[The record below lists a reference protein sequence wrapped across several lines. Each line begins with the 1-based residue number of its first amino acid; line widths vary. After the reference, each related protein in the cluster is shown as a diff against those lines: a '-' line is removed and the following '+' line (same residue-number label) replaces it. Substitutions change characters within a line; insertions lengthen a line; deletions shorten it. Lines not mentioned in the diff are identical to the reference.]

1 MHSTINMITIATLF
15 CVSAI
20 DAYDRDYVYEFIDF
34 RRQYGKTYDTI
45 QEYQKRM
52 NIYIKNQMYIDE
64 MNNDESV
71 TFKLSVNQYADISP
85 EEFHSTYKGFRF
97 EDSKLLGKT
106 RSCKVYDDYVNG
118 TYLEV
123 PSSFD
128 WRDEGKVTEVK
139 NQGQCGS
146 CWSFS
151 SAAAMEGSWAIK
163 TGQLVNLSEQQLIDC
178 SKTYGD
184 LGCNGGLMDNAFE
197 YAIDNGMC
205 LYSDAPYEEET
216 GSCEDISCT
225 TVADF
230 DYCVDVTPD
239 NQQHLKQAVHSYPV
253 SIAIEADTRTFQFY
267 SSGIITSDSCGTSLD
282 HGVLI
287 VGYGEEDGTE
297 YWTVKNSWGSDWGE
311 DGYVRIA
318 RSDSTSDPGVCG
330 IAMQPSFIV

>member
-1 MHSTINMITIATLF
+1 MHSTFNMITIATLF
-15 CVSAI
+15 CASAI
-20 DAYDRDYVYEFIDF
+20 DAHDRDYVSEFVDF
-34 RRQYGKTYDTI
+34 RRHYGKTYDTI
-45 QEYQKRM
+45 QEYQQRM

-64 MNNDESV
+64 MNNDETV
-71 TFKLSVNQYADISP
+71 TFKLSVNQYADLSP

-97 EDSKLLGKT
+97 EDSKLVGKT
-106 RSCKVYDDYVNG
+106 RSCKAYDDYVNG
-118 TYLEV
+118 TDSEL

-151 SAAAMEGSWAIK
+151 SAGAMEGSWAIK

-205 LYSDAPYEEET
+205 LYSDAPYEAVT
-216 GSCEDISCT
+216 GSCDDISCSA
-225 TVADF
+225 VADF

-239 NQQHLKQAVHSYPV
+239 NQQHLKEAVHSYPV

-267 SSGIITSDSCGTSLD
+267 SSGIITSDACGTSLD